1 MNESCGFSIV
11 VQPSPRDESLLED
24 ARDCEGE
31 CVPSDGGMLK
41 LTKMGSVLLT
51 VKSGDIS
58 SIICDLLN
66 FIWSHLSLVT

>member
-1 MNESCGFSIV
+1 M
-11 VQPSPRDESLLED
+11 
-24 ARDCEGE
+24 
-31 CVPSDGGMLK
+31 PSDGGMLK

-66 FIWSHLSLVT
+66 FIWPHLSLVT